1 MSLGKTLSAIKNESD
16 AVVEIRDLECNEMEY
31 RRVDICKSFDLA
43 RNSKQIQFTQTI
55 SVEVKCPEMKFDD
68 FPFDEHVC
76 DFLLKDLKLT
86 EKRGIAKNNFQ
97 WKALETE
104 DLGSELTSTDYDLHV
119 NNVTVT
125 GLNNSRIGFSVTMYR
140 KPTVY
145 IYTYFIPCFLMVVVS
160 WVSFSVR
167 VDAVP
172 GRWGN
177 LIVFQSKELNCQK
190 L

>member
-1 MSLGKTLSAIKNESD
+1 
-16 AVVEIRDLECNEMEY
+16 
-31 RRVDICKSFDLA
+31 
-43 RNSKQIQFTQTI
+43 
-55 SVEVKCPEMKFDD
+55 MKFDD

-125 GLNNSRIGFSVTMYR
+125 GLNNSRIGFRVKMDR
-140 KPTVY
+140 KPPTSPSP
-145 IYTYFIPCFLMVVVS
+145 TSSPAS
-160 WVSFSVR
+160 
-167 VDAVP
+167 
-172 GRWGN
+172 
-177 LIVFQSKELNCQK
+177 
-190 L
+190 

>member
-1 MSLGKTLSAIKNESD
+1 MSLGKTISAIKNESD
-16 AVVEIRDLECNEMEY
+16 AVVEIRALECNETKFGICQSLDL
-31 RRVDICKSFDLA
+31 VDD
-43 RNSKQIQFTQTI
+43 SKQIQFTQTI

-119 NNVTVT
+119 DNVTVT

-160 WVSFSVR
+160 WVSFAVR

-177 LIVFQSKELNCQK
+177 LIVFQC
-190 L
+190 